1 MLKPFLLPVLIAAAA
16 ASDPHPAALVGVYDG
31 HQMEMGA
38 GLELGRDGRF
48 RYGLAYGALDE
59 EAAGTWVVEQ
69 DHVVLRS
76 DPVTPPRFV
85 LAGQKQGEA
94 GTLHITLE
102 MPQGMSPQYFE
113 VTVESA
119 HGRSSG
125 AQLTEDGATMSF
137 VAGDPPVRARLILP
151 VFALQGDFVP
161 IDPAKGY
168 WLAFRFEPN
177 DLGKVDFRATPLRI
191 DHGDLILVRHD
202 REIRFR
208 RAAAR

>member
-1 MLKPFLLPVLIAAAA
+1 MLKLLLLAVAI
-16 ASDPHPAALVGVYDG
+16 ASDPHPAALVGVYVG
-31 HQMEMGA
+31 HQIEMGA

-59 EAAGTWVVEQ
+59 EASGTWVTEH
-69 DHVVLRS
+69 DHVLLSS

-85 LAGQKQGEA
+85 LAAQNHTAA
-94 GTLHITLE
+94 GTLRITLDL
-102 MPQGMSPQYFE
+102 PRGMSPQYFN
-113 VTVESA
+113 VAVESA

-125 AQLTEDGATMSF
+125 AQLTDEGATIPFDS
-137 VAGDPPVRARLILP
+137 GDPPMRVRILLP
-151 VFALQGDFVP
+151 LFAMRGDVVP

-177 DLGKVDFRATPLRI
+177 DLGKVNFRATPLRI
-191 DHGDLILVRHD
+191 DKGDLLLIRHD

-208 RAAAR
+208 RVASP